1 MTDASVTEWAWVRR
15 WRRMMD
21 LAHVLWQVRA
31 ALSVLVVGAALL
43 LGVDQVRELLAR
55 SVSTTGQGLLREIAG
70 HASLAGAAMIWA
82 LASWFFSR
90 SLLRYR
96 FGHTPPWT
104 ETLERYAQA
113 VPRWLG
119 FLVLVVVALAMARA
133 AHVARVE
140 HGGGAMRLAA
150 LGAMYFALAGAFW
163 FIVLARS
170 GSRRLAPKLFLP
182 YYFASRDGHALDF
195 HSPLTTPEGEL
206 RRWATLAALAT
217 VYLFPLIVFG
227 TTTVSSWWTAPTIL
241 VLALSQWCV
250 FLSFSS
256 YLWERFRLPV
266 SALLV
271 VLVACWSL
279 MPGADNHRVRLLP
292 SPPPERLS
300 PEARAAEWITAR
312 LGDIERADSYPLY
325 IIAAAGG
332 GVRAAYWTAGALA
345 RVADRDPAFAAQVF
359 AVSGVSGGALG
370 AAMFAAQAASEA
382 PAAPASRALQA
393 ATMLRQDFLTP
404 VAITLLYPDLVHQI
418 VPIAWALPA
427 GLTDRATTLEK
438 SWERAWREATGNDM
452 LAAGYRNL
460 QDRRRAR
467 PAPYLALTG
476 TAVET
481 GLPVTVGDFDF
492 GAHITPNPGARDLFA
507 VTGRDMAL
515 STAAHLSAR
524 FTYVSP
530 AATMVDA
537 NGRSVMHV
545 VDGGYFENSGH
556 HIAIEIARG
565 LAACLDALE
574 ATCRFP
580 AHIVSKIRP
589 VLISLSNDPAYAARL
604 AGEEPPPRMFLAEL
618 FSPLSALLETREGR
632 GVAAERAA
640 RRFFEDRCW
649 THLALRVADRGVT
662 LPLGWSLSA
671 NAADELDRQ
680 LDLATATPMRPAPR
694 SACRTQSP

>member
-1 MTDASVTEWAWVRR
+1 MTEWACVRR
-15 WRRMMD
+15 WRRTMD
-21 LAHVLWQVRA
+21 LVHVLWQVRA
-31 ALSVLVVGAALL
+31 ALLVLVIGAALL
-43 LGVDQVRELLAR
+43 LGVDQVREILSR
-55 SVSTTGQGLLREIAG
+55 TVSTTGQGLLREIAG

-96 FGHTPPWT
+96 FGHTPSWT

-133 AHVARVE
+133 AHVASNE

-150 LGAMYFALAGAFW
+150 LGVMYFALAVAFW

-170 GSRRLAPKLFLP
+170 GSRRLGSWLFQP
-182 YYFASRDGHALDF
+182 YYFASRDGHALNF

-217 VYLFPLIVFG
+217 LYLFPLIVFG

-250 FLSFSS
+250 FLSFAS

-266 SALLV
+266 SALLI

-279 MPGADNHRVRLLP
+279 IPAADNHRVRLLP
-292 SPPPERLS
+292 SPPPERLT
-300 PEARAAEWITAR
+300 PEARAAEWIAAR
-312 LGDIERADSYPLY
+312 LGDIERADSYPMY
-325 IIAAAGG
+325 IVAAAGG

-345 RVADRDPAFAAQVF
+345 RFADRDPAFAAQVF

-370 AAMFAAQAASEA
+370 AAMFAAHAASDA
-382 PAAPASRALQA
+382 PAAPGSRASQA
-393 ATMLRQDFLTP
+393 ATMLRHDFLTP

-438 SWERAWREATGNDM
+438 SWERAWHRATGNDM
-452 LAAGYRNL
+452 LATGYRDL
-460 QDRRRAR
+460 QEMRRTR
-467 PAPYLALTG
+467 PIPYLALVG

-492 GAHITPNPGARDLFA
+492 GAQITASPGARDLMA

-515 STAAHLSAR
+515 ATAAQLSAR

-530 AATMVDA
+530 AATIVDA
-537 NGRSVMHV
+537 NERTVMHV

-565 LAACLDALE
+565 LAACLDGFE
-574 ATCRFP
+574 VKCRFP
-580 AHIVSKIRP
+580 PHILAKIRP
-589 VLISLSNDPAYAARL
+589 VLISLSNDPAYEARL
-604 AGEEPPPRMFLAEL
+604 AGKEPAPRMFLAEL
-618 FSPLSALLETREGR
+618 FSPLSALLESREGR

-640 RRFFEDRCW
+640 RRLFEDRCW
-649 THLALRVADRGVT
+649 THLALRIADRGVT